1 MIKRDNPL
9 FSVII
14 PYYNKRDTI
23 RQTVMSVLGQ
33 SFQNFELIIVDDGS
47 TDNFNFSEFGYDCIR
62 VIKQNNKGVSE
73 ARNRGIIE
81 AKGKFICFLDADDL
95 WKPNHLSV
103 LHDMINK
110 FPDCSYFCTS
120 HCTITDNGQT
130 VHSAHHLKKQKED
143 TFLCKDLFKLLN
155 CTSDDVINTN
165 SICIKKS
172 IIMNNSVFFEPG
184 ITNGEDCDMWFRV
197 ALLCPIVITKTETTE
212 YVRMH
217 STASRNVRFVDDWI
231 FTTRVKDIEKDST
244 IEKGIRESCL
254 HLVDRYYMSGSR
266 YYKCIGDTKKAM
278 VLFRN
283 VTYKAGFTFFATAL
297 YLLLP
302 DFIARKVD
310 L

>member
-1 MIKRDNPL
+1 MTETENPL

-23 RQTVMSVLGQ
+23 RQSAMSVLEQ
-33 SFQNFELIIVDDGS
+33 HFKSFELIIVDDGS
-47 TDNFNFSEFGYDCIR
+47 TENFNFNELGNDCIR

-81 AKGKFICFLDADDL
+81 AKGKFICFLDADDM
-95 WKPNHLSV
+95 WKHNHLSV

-110 FPDCSYFCTS
+110 YPECSYFCTS
-120 HCTITDNGQT
+120 HCTITEKGQV
-130 VHSAHHLKKQKED
+130 VHSSYYLKKQKEN

-155 CTSDDVINTN
+155 CTSDDVIHTN
-165 SICIKKS
+165 SICIEKS

-184 ITNGEDCDMWFRV
+184 ITNGEDCDMWFRL

-212 YVRMH
+212 YVRLH

-231 FTTRVKDIEKDST
+231 FATRVKHFKNDAKVEM
-244 IEKGIRESCL
+244 GIRKSCL

-266 YYKCIGDTKKAM
+266 HYKCIGDKKKAK
-278 VLFRN
+278 VLIKN
-283 VTYKAGFTFFATAL
+283 VTYKTGFTYFATVL
-297 YLLLP
+297 YLLFP
-302 DFIARKVD
+302 NFIARKVD